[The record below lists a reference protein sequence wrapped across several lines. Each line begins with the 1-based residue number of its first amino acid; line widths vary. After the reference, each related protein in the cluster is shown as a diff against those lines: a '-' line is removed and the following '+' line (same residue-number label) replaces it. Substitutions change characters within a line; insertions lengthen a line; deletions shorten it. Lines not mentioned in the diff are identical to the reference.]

1 MSPALARVL
10 LVVTAALWGFTFV
23 ANHELL
29 ATLDSVQIV
38 VIRFFGVSAAFALL
52 LLARPELRPRF
63 TRRDWGVVVLS
74 GLFAVPG
81 AQLAV
86 VHGQNFLAPGL
97 TGILVATGP
106 AMLAVL
112 SVRVL
117 GERLRARQVAGFLI
131 ALGGATAVI
140 LLASGEGTDL
150 TVRNPWGASLIV
162 VAQLSWAL
170 YTIVSKPF
178 AARQTPIT
186 AVATAVIAGTVL
198 LAPLAPHAW
207 QGLDQIHGAQWLYL
221 LHLAVGGTVIPYLIY
236 FSSLRILDASRAGAY
251 LNLIP
256 FFGILWSA
264 LFLDE
269 PVTLLAVLCGA
280 VIIVGVLLTQT
291 RTGAPAQAP
300 VEVA

>member
-1 MSPALARVL
+1 MTLGLARVL

-29 ATLDSVQIV
+29 ATLDPAQIV
-38 VIRFFGVSAAFALL
+38 VIRFLGVSAGFGLL
-52 LLARPELRPRF
+52 LLARPRLRPRF
-63 TRRDWGVVVLS
+63 THRDWGLVVLS

-86 VHGQNFLAPGL
+86 VQGQRFLAPGL
-97 TGILVATGP
+97 TGLLVATGP

-117 GERLRARQVAGFLI
+117 GERLQVRQAVGFLL
-131 ALGGATAVI
+131 ALAGAAAVI
-140 LLASGEGTDL
+140 LLASGAGTDL

-178 AARQTPIT
+178 AARQAPIT

-198 LAPLAPHAW
+198 LAPLVPHAW
-207 QGLDQIHGAQWLYL
+207 EGLGRIHGTQWLYL
-221 LHLAVGGTVIPYLIY
+221 LHLALGGTVIPYLIY
-236 FSSLRILDASRAGAY
+236 FSSLRVMDASRAGAY

-256 FFGILWSA
+256 FFGVLWSA

-280 VIIVGVLLTQT
+280 VIIVGVLLTQ
-291 RTGAPAQAP
+291 APARAQTT
-300 VEVA
+300 VEVAS